1 LEPATAIILFAGTMT
16 FANEWYQTKQVNW
29 RIPVATLLVAAGF
42 DGLSHLDS
50 GIATMLAVMVLIGA
64 GTTEFN
70 GQSVA
75 GTLAQLF
82 KSGPLPSGAT
92 KVKG

>member
-1 LEPATAIILFAGTMT
+1 MEPATAIILAAGTMT

-29 RIPVATLLVAAGF
+29 RIPVATLIIGAAF
-42 DGLSHLDS
+42 DGLAHLDS

-64 GTTEFN
+64 GTTDFN
-70 GQSVA
+70 GKSVA
-75 GTLAQLF
+75 STLAGVF
-82 KSGPLPSGAT
+82 TSGPLPAGAS